1 MKKLKRSSH
10 LADQSDSNGFDAE
23 IEGEDDDII
32 DLEDIIEM
40 PDGAIDEDEDL
51 DLEVEMLEMGSD
63 LGAETQKTA
72 KLSVKEE
79 SQFGLEDED
88 LAKLIEEEPEE
99 DGDEVLFDPSAS
111 GGSAKSSIGGGE
123 LQIFDEDDE
132 SLLDEI
138 VNKPATPQTRPR
150 AGERNLKARTAE
162 ALKVNHRTPVADA
175 EPEAAISG
183 EPAAPGSTQTAS
195 GSVPPSADDLAQMAE
210 ELLGRIESRLQEHIR
225 VTVESKLPDL
235 VRSIIRE
242 EVEKLRQELPEG
254 D

>member
-111 GGSAKSSIGGGE
+111 GGE